1 LLEKPPEKALSCGE
15 LVGGSTRVLWRGIAN
30 LPRDKPAGLQV
41 RAKAGE
47 AMKALGFWKMGEAI
61 EGELCCMAAVCSIF
75 SREAFRWLSAVNE
88 VNEELLL

>member
-1 LLEKPPEKALSCGE
+1 
-15 LVGGSTRVLWRGIAN
+15 
-30 LPRDKPAGLQV
+30 
-41 RAKAGE
+41 
-47 AMKALGFWKMGEAI
+47 MKALGFWKMGEAI